1 MQILER
7 IYYEW
12 LEKLQDSNE
21 VNDAMK
27 KICNFDDKLRQN
39 MGKDFYDLDNAIM
52 GYSSASQKQGF
63 MGGFEVAR
71 QLFLG
76 GNLK

>member
-1 MQILER
+1 MQILEC

-39 MGKDFYDLDNAIM
+39 MGKDFYD
-52 GYSSASQKQGF
+52 F
-63 MGGFEVAR
+63 R
-71 QLFLG
+71 
-76 GNLK
+76 